1 MTDGKQ
7 SGRPTS
13 VLKEEH
19 QIILR
24 VIAVLRSLVERSQSG
39 NGFEVE
45 PLGQCVAFF
54 RHFADGCHHAKEE
67 DLLFPKLEA
76 RGVPRQGGPIG
87 CMLEEHRLAR
97 GFTKDMGDALEA
109 YARNEEDAVDRFHV
123 AAKQYGDL
131 LTNHIFKE
139 ENVLFMMGDN
149 VMTDDD
155 QQTLRTCFA
164 EVGCRSFGGSSREE
178 LKRMADDLETAWP
191 AE

>member
-1 MTDGKQ
+1 
-7 SGRPTS
+7 
-13 VLKEEH
+13 LKEEH
-19 QIILR
+19 QVILR
-24 VIAVLRSLVERSQSG
+24 VIAVLRRLVERSQSG
-39 NGFEVE
+39 DGFEVDA
-45 PLGQCVAFF
+45 LSKCVEFF

-97 GFTKDMGDALEA
+97 GFTKDMGDALDA
-109 YARNEEDAVDRFHV
+109 HARKEEDAVDRFHV

-139 ENVLFMMGDN
+139 DNVLFMMGDN
-149 VMTDDD
+149 VMTEDD
-155 QQTLRTCFA
+155 QQSLRSCFA

-178 LKRMADDLETAWP
+178 LKRLADELEANWP
-191 AE
+191 A

>member
-1 MTDGKQ
+1 MSNATK
-7 SGRPTS
+7 SGMPCS

-24 VIAVLRSLVERSQSG
+24 VIAVLRRLVERSQSG
-39 NGFEVE
+39 DGFEVE
-45 PLGQCVAFF
+45 AFSKCVAFL

-67 DLLFPKLEA
+67 DLLFPKLEE

-109 YARNEEDAVDRFHV
+109 YARDEEDAVDRFHV

-139 ENVLFMMGDN
+139 DNVLFMMGDN

-178 LKRMADDLETAWP
+178 LKRVADELEAAWP
-191 AE
+191 EE